1 MFDEERGIVRLEQ
14 QIAAPPAK
22 VWEALTT
29 PELHA
34 KWWAAGDISAEPGH
48 RFELD
53 MGRFGRQPCQILEA
67 AERRKLAYSF
77 GPSWTLA
84 WELEENDGGTRLVL
98 EHSGFDLE
106 DPQGRLAFTAM
117 GAGWRDEVLPRLATL
132 VED

>member
-14 QIAAPPAK
+14 RIPAPPAK

-29 PELHA
+29 PGLHA

-53 MGRFGRQPCQILEA
+53 MGRFGQQPCEILEA
-67 AERRKLAYSF
+67 VEHRKLRYSF

-98 EHSGFDLE
+98 EHSGFDLQ
-106 DPQGRLAFTAM
+106 DPQGRFAFTAM
-117 GAGWRDEVLPRLATL
+117 GAGWRDEVLPRLARL